1 VALLDGCR
9 VFELTAAGLLPT
21 FTAFPLSTFAVTK
34 PDAKIQRKI
43 DLLHFFPPLFPSAS
57 CIKLWN
63 TIFHLPPFLWSASPQ
78 PLFVVLFPTPF
89 HHFRNTLFL
98 HSGSAQQGLF
108 IAFRSLPKLNNHK
121 SVFAITR

>member
-1 VALLDGCR
+1 

-43 DLLHFFPPLFPSAS
+43 DLLHFFPPLSTAAC

-63 TIFHLPPFLWSASPQ
+63 TIFHLPTFFWPASPQ
-78 PLFVVLFPTPF
+78 PLSVVLFPTPF
-89 HHFRNTLFL
+89 HRFHNTLFP
-98 HSGSAQQGLF
+98 HSGFATTGSFHRFPFA
-108 IAFRSLPKLNNHK
+108 PKVK
-121 SVFAITR
+121 